1 MALPELSNITGLADC
16 LDVVGYNYKEHLYK
30 EDHKRWP
37 NRVLLGSEN
46 GKELSQWL
54 AAKNNDFI
62 SGQFLWTGIDFL
74 GKQGDGPPMARK
86 QDFWM
91 LPALKPSF
99 ISERVYGRIDL
110 W

>member
-1 MALPELSNITGLADC
+1 M
-16 LDVVGYNYKEHLYK
+16 
-30 EDHKRWP
+30 
-37 NRVLLGSEN
+37 LLGSEN

-74 GKQGDGPPMARK
+74 GETRDGPPMARK

-91 LPALKPSF
+91 LPALRSPAF
-99 ISERVYGRIDL
+99 ISERVYGRIGL